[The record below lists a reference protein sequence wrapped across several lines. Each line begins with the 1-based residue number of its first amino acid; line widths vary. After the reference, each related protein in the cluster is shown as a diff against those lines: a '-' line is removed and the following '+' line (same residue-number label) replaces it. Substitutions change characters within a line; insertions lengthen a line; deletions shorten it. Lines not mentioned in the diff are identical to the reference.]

1 MPPID
6 PNGAPVQTPKPN
18 ADTLG
23 GQTPAF
29 KNQTRVPEQKSPYTY
44 NTTTVTSSLSAPWAL
59 AILPDGRFL
68 ITEKPGTLVIVT
80 PEGKVSSDI
89 LGVPEVVYT
98 GNSIG
103 VQGGLLDV
111 TLAPDFATSRTIFLS
126 YSAPRSGKQ
135 ATSIARARLSNDE
148 TRLEDVKVILTQNP
162 DWNNTLQFGSR
173 FAWSREG
180 YLYITFGDRSDTAI
194 RTSAQDNSTLI
205 GKVVR
210 INPDGTPVTGNPFI
224 GQSGKRPEIWS
235 YGHRNPQGAAIHPV
249 TGELWTVE
257 HGARGGDELNRPE
270 GGKNY
275 GWPTITY
282 GIDYSGSKLGEGTA
296 KAGMEQPVYYWDPV
310 IAPSNLIFY
319 KGEMFSGWNGNL
331 LVGALSTSVK
341 GLVRLVLDGNKVI
354 AEERILNNINRIRDL
369 EVDAAGALWVVT
381 DGGQLIKV
389 TKR

>member
-1 MPPID
+1 
-6 PNGAPVQTPKPN
+6 
-18 ADTLG
+18 
-23 GQTPAF
+23 
-29 KNQTRVPEQKSPYTY
+29 
-44 NTTTVTSSLSAPWAL
+44 
-59 AILPDGRFL
+59 
-68 ITEKPGTLVIVT
+68 
-80 PEGKVSSDI
+80 
-89 LGVPEVVYT
+89 
-98 GNSIG
+98 

-111 TLAPDFATSRTIFLS
+111 TLAPDFATSRTLFLS
-126 YSAPRSGKQ
+126 YTAPSNGKQ
-135 ATSIARARLSNDE
+135 ATAIARARLSNDE

-162 DWNNTLQFGSR
+162 EWNNTLQFGSR
-173 FAWSREG
+173 FAWDRDG
-180 YLYITFGDRSDTAI
+180 RLYITFGDRSDTAI

-205 GKVVR
+205 GKVAR
-210 INPDGTPVTGNPFI
+210 INTDGTAVAGNPFI
-224 GQSGKRPEIWS
+224 GQAGKRPEIWS

-319 KGEMFSGWNGNL
+319 KGDMFSGWNGNL
-331 LVGALSTSVK
+331 LIGALSTSVK

-354 AEERILNNINRIRDL
+354 AEERILNSINRIRDL
-369 EVDAAGALWVVT
+369 EVDAAGAIWLVT